1 MKIVSIVGARPQ
13 FIKCAP
19 VSRELRKEHEE
30 ILVHTGQHYDHGMS
44 EVFFEELRIPRPDY
58 NLGIGSGTHGRQTGA
73 MLGAIEGVLEIE
85 KPDMVLVYGD
95 TNSTLAG
102 ALAAAKLHIPAAH
115 VEAGL
120 RSFDRSMPEEVNR
133 VLTDHAS
140 DLLFCPTA
148 TAVANLAT
156 EGITK
161 GVHLVGD
168 VMVDAM
174 NYNRTIAEER
184 SRILED
190 VGVEP
195 GDYLVATVHRP
206 SNTDSPENMAAILG
220 ALGEADRSV
229 VFPVHPRTRKFL
241 REYGLLAEMP
251 ENIRVIEPLGYL
263 DMLRLMA
270 QAEKILT
277 DSGGVQKEAYML
289 GVPCITLRENTEWVE
304 TVEAGWNVLVG
315 AERERIISMIR
326 EFAPAGDQF
335 PLFGNGQAAAV
346 IAKIIPSG
354 VTINCPG
361 V

>member
-102 ALAAAKLHIPAAH
+102 ALAAAKLHIPVAH